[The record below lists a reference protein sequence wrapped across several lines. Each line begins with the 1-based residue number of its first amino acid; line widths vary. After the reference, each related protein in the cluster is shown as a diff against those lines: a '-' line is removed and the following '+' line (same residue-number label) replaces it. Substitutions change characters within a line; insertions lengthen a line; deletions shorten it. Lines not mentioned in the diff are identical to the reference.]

1 MNLSARAVLLASR
14 IAPRAPEDV
23 VRAIALAAADVS
35 WALHGRG
42 VRRLEAN
49 LARVRPC
56 DARELRR
63 LSWAGMRTY
72 LRYYSEAF
80 TLGGRT
86 PEQIDARVRAIGA
99 EALREHTGAGRSV
112 VLALGHQGNWDLAG
126 AWATRAVAPVS
137 TVVERLEPPEVFEA
151 FVAMREAIGIEI
163 FPLDAG
169 RDVFRDLV
177 RAARSGGRLIP
188 LLADRDLTSRGVEV
202 DLCGHRARV
211 AAGPA
216 ALAVTTRS
224 PLFAVTMRHER
235 LVGARRAAAGT
246 RWGLV
251 VEFVPVQVPD
261 APRAEQVRALTQAW
275 VDVLGAD
282 IAAHPT
288 HWHMLQRVFLADLR
302 PQTTTEGA
310 A

>member
-1 MNLSARAVLLASR
+1 M
-14 IAPRAPEDV
+14 
-23 VRAIALAAADVS
+23 RAIAHVAADVS
-35 WALHGRG
+35 WLLRGKG
-42 VRRLEAN
+42 VRRLESN
-49 LARVRPC
+49 LARVHPG
-56 DARELRR
+56 DAAELRR
-63 LSWAGMRTY
+63 LSRAGMRTY
-72 LRYYSEAF
+72 LRYYAEAF
-80 TLGGRT
+80 TLGGRS
-86 PEQIDARVRAIGA
+86 PEQISARVRGVGID
-99 EALREHTGAGRSV
+99 EVRSHTAQGRSV

-126 AWATRAVAPVS
+126 AWATGAIAPVS
-137 TVVERLEPPEVFEA
+137 TVAERLEPPEVFEA
-151 FVAMREAIGIEI
+151 FVAMRESIGLEI

-177 RAARSGGRLIP
+177 RAARTGGRLIP
-188 LLADRDLTSRGVEV
+188 LLSDRDLTARGVEV
-202 DLCGHRARV
+202 ELCGHPARV

-216 ALAVTTRS
+216 ALAITTRC

-251 VEFVPVQVPD
+251 VEFTPVHVPE
-261 APRAEQVRALTQAW
+261 APRAEQVRELTQAW

-288 HWHMLQRVFLADLR
+288 HWHMLQRVFLADLDA
-302 PQTTTEGA
+302 PTTTEGA

>member
-1 MNLSARAVLLASR
+1 MNLTARAVLLASR
-14 IAPRAPEDV
+14 LAPRAPEEA
-23 VRAIALAAADVS
+23 VRAIALVTADVS
-35 WALHGRG
+35 WLLRGRG

-49 LARVRPC
+49 LARVHPC

-63 LSWAGMRTY
+63 LSRAGMRTY
-72 LRYYSEAF
+72 LRYYAEAF
-80 TLGGRT
+80 TLGGRSR
-86 PEQIDARVRAIGA
+86 EQIDARVRPIGD
-99 EALREHTGAGRSV
+99 EALREHTAAGRAV
-112 VLALGHQGNWDLAG
+112 VIAVGHQGNWDLAG

-137 TVVERLEPPEVFEA
+137 TVAERLEPPEVFEA
-151 FVAMREAIGIEI
+151 FVAMREEIGLEI

-177 RAARSGGRLIP
+177 RSARSGGRLIP
-188 LLADRDLTSRGVEV
+188 LLADRDLTAHGVEV

-216 ALAVTTRS
+216 ALAITTGS
-224 PLFAVTMRHER
+224 PLFAVRMRHER
-235 LVGARRAAAGT
+235 LTGARRAAAGT

-251 VEFVPVQVPD
+251 VDFVPVAVPD
-261 APRAEQVRALTQAW
+261 GPRAERVRALTQAW
-275 VDVLGAD
+275 VDVVGAD

-302 PQTTTEGA
+302 DSTTTEGPA
-310 A
+310 